1 MVMVCGAVQL
11 LAALHRHPWSRSTC
25 PFLLQGQRW
34 YRGEKPVFR
43 GGNGPRKENQ
53 WGGWS
58 GCEKAASDFKAWE
71 ARPPLHTHTLQTGG
85 KRGTLGLRASPP
97 LVRPRGA
104 EQVNTG
110 LSRVG
115 AGWGQGHFP
124 GVRAWSTEPSRWR
137 PWHGPCGRQVSGWPV
152 SFPREPPGGSRYWPL
167 LRLKGV
173 QLTGSKSSSL
183 QRPRRTLKLLT
194 TQG

>member
-1 MVMVCGAVQL
+1 MDLGRKTNGVGGRDVKRLPQTS
-11 LAALHRHPWSRSTC
+11 RH
-25 PFLLQGQRW
+25 G
-34 YRGEKPVFR
+34 KPA
-43 GGNGPRKENQ
+43 PHYT
-53 WGGWS
+53 
-58 GCEKAASDFKAWE
+58 
-71 ARPPLHTHTLQTGG
+71 HTHTHTTHCRQEESEARSGF
-85 KRGTLGLRASPP
+85 GLHLPF
-97 LVRPRGA
+97 VRPRPGA
-104 EQVNTG
+104 EQVNAG

-124 GVRAWSTEPSRWR
+124 GVRAWSPEPSRWR